1 MWFQALEVDK
11 SINAVCDF
19 ILEASDWAEALE
31 NIPENER
38 GPLYGIPISVKVSF
52 ISSFFLHHGC
62 KEAQIA
68 IIPKPCLITPI
79 YEFLCI
85 YFIKIVLMF
94 RSAFIYLVMKA
105 QLVWHS

>member
-1 MWFQALEVDK
+1 MNKIWFQALEVDK

-52 ISSFFLHHGC
+52 ILFFCIMVVRRHRLQLFQNQFKSFR
-62 KEAQIA
+62 
-68 IIPKPCLITPI
+68 
-79 YEFLCI
+79 
-85 YFIKIVLMF
+85 IK
-94 RSAFIYLVMKA
+94 AA
-105 QLVWHS
+105 